1 MSFYLKNKSE
11 IEAVQEPLG
20 IATWLEF
27 IVNTEKLEG
36 NILELGVYKG
46 GMTVLSANLL
56 QNISSGK
63 KIYACDSFSG
73 IPYDDKF
80 SNVQNSKGRFGDTS
94 EEYVQKKIQKF
105 NLASKTELIPGLFE
119 NTLYQKLSEQKFS
132 LVLLDCDV
140 YDATKFALEFIYP
153 RMTTNGIIVL
163 DDYER
168 AYTEKPLWG
177 ATKAIDEFAKKNNL
191 KINTYPD
198 NHIIKL

>member
-1 MSFYLKNKSE
+1 
-11 IEAVQEPLG
+11 
-20 IATWLEF
+20 
-27 IVNTEKLEG
+27 
-36 NILELGVYKG
+36 
-46 GMTVLSANLL
+46 
-56 QNISSGK
+56 
-63 KIYACDSFSG
+63 
-73 IPYDDKF
+73 
-80 SNVQNSKGRFGDTS
+80 
-94 EEYVQKKIQKF
+94 
-105 NLASKTELIPGLFE
+105 LFE